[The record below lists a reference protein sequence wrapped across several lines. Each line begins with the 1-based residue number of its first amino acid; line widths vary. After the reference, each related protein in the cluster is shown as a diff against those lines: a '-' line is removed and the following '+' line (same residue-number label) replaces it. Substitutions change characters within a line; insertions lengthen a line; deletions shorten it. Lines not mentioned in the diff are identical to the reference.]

1 MKTAWFDDVL
11 NVIPVIVF
19 LVGSRLS
26 LKPPNRRF
34 PYGYHRVTSSAYL
47 AAAAALFTIGGYL
60 LVESALKLIRLEHPT
75 IGSVELFGWSVWLG
89 WLMIPALVYSAI
101 PAIILGRM
109 KLPIAA
115 SLYDKV
121 LYTGAETNKADWMT
135 EFAAVAGILGK
146 IGSASCR
153 ERACQYV

>member
-1 MKTAWFDDVL
+1 M
-11 NVIPVIVF
+11 
-19 LVGSRLS
+19 GSRLS
-26 LKPPNRRF
+26 LKPPNLRF
-34 PYGYHRVTSSAYL
+34 PYGNHRFSSADDL

-89 WLMIPALVYSAI
+89 WLMVPALVYRAI

-115 SLYDKV
+115 SPYDTV
-121 LYTGAETNKADWMT
+121 LYTAAAPNKAEW
-135 EFAAVAGILGK
+135 K
-146 IGSASCR
+146 IGRASR
-153 ERACQYV
+153 RDKAWQ